1 MLLSWLNNVVQ
12 ATIVNNIVPTTCS
25 RLMNEQWL
33 LQHDGTSV
41 NKVDETCLINVVRT
55 MLFSVVHSSGVNNI
69 VRTGVNNIDERTSCF

>member
-1 MLLSWLNNVVQ
+1 MLLSWLKNVVQ
-12 ATIVNNIVPTTCS
+12 ATIVNDIVLATYS

-33 LQHDGTSV
+33 LQHHGTRV

-69 VRTGVNNIDERTSCF
+69 V

>member
-1 MLLSWLNNVVQ
+1 MLFKQQSL
-12 ATIVNNIVPTTCS
+12 TTYIVPTTCS

>member
-1 MLLSWLNNVVQ
+1 MLLSCMNNVVQ

-25 RLMNEQWL
+25 HLMNEQWL

-41 NKVDETCLINVVRT
+41 NKVDKTCLINVVRT

-69 VRTGVNNIDERTSCF
+69 VRTGVNNIDERISCF